1 MTLTMTAARITA
13 LHATTARLLAAYKA
27 NPTSQTRMAW
37 LRSTEWQDATPAA
50 TMLTHGVYQ
59 G

>member
-1 MTLTMTAARITA
+1 MSTAARIAA

-37 LRSTEWQDATPAA
+37 LRSTEWQDASPAP
-50 TMLTHGVYQ
+50 TMLTHDVYQ